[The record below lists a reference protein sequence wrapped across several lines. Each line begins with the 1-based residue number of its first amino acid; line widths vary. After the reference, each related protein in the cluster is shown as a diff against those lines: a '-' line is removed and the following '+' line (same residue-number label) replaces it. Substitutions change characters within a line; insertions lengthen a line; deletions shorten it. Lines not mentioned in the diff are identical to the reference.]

1 MTNYEYKFVEVP
13 AQEAGKEDASPFKI
27 CAQIITAESKAGWR
41 LKQIVTALGVSYL
54 VILEK
59 EAN

>member
-13 AQEAGKEDASPFKI
+13 AQEAGKDDASPF
-27 CAQIITAESKAGWR
+27 
-41 LKQIVTALGVSYL
+41 SYL

>member
-13 AQEAGKEDASPFKI
+13 AQEAGKDDASPFKI
-27 CAQIITAESKAGWR
+27 CTAESKAGWR
-41 LKQIVTALGVSYL
+41 LKQIVTAPEVSYL

>member
-13 AQEAGKEDASPFKI
+13 AQEAGKESSSPFKI
-27 CAQIITAESKAGWR
+27 CAQIITTESTAGWR
-41 LKQIVTALGVSYL
+41 LKQIVPAPTSYL